1 MASSVAPSPAA
12 AVANDLTRSSSQLP
26 LVAFDEELPRFTSQD
41 DILAERLLALK
52 KFQYDVPTDPE
63 GDESGAEAYLAAC
76 AEMERVSGM
85 EGPTH
90 SVARDLLA
98 NKDVLDLSYAGLGV
112 KGCAALAAALRVN
125 SAVQSLILVGNFIT
139 PSAALEV
146 VLAINE
152 IRMVHS
158 LNLSK
163 NQLGRVEAMR
173 KGRAGFT
180 SVSGGAVVNRALAPG
195 GVLRTLSLR
204 ENYLSDTDVATF
216 ADTLAENVT
225 LQELDV
231 SYNCIGSA
239 GASELA
245 KVLSR
250 NGDLRVLNLEWNPLR
265 AAGAH
270 LLLLEGLLQNNTIKQ
285 CNLSSCGLD
294 DKCGQLVAR
303 VVSENAIEEVIV
315 ANNRITH
322 VGAEAI
328 AGALPSTSA
337 LTSLVID
344 GNPLGDEGSA
354 ALLDAALGGTVS
366 TLRVLSLQRCGC
378 SNPETLQRGQAAST
392 PGLTIRI
399 SECV

>member
-1 MASSVAPSPAA
+1 MTSFAEHPPAA
-12 AVANDLTRSSSQLP
+12 AEDPEQSSSQIQ
-26 LVAFDEELPRFTSQD
+26 LVAYEEEPPRCKSQEE
-41 DILAERLLALK
+41 ILAERLLALK
-52 KFQYDVPTDPE
+52 KFQYAIPADPE
-63 GDESGAEAYLAAC
+63 GDETGAQMYLAAC
-76 AEMERVSGM
+76 AAVKTSGM
-85 EGPTH
+85 KGPTQ
-90 SVARDLLA
+90 SIARDLA
-98 NKDVLDLSYAGLGV
+98 MNGEMLDLSYAGLGV

-125 SAVQSLILVGNFIT
+125 SAVQTLVLVGNFIT

-146 VLAINE
+146 VTAINE
-152 IRMVHS
+152 VLSVYS

-173 KGRAGFT
+173 KRT
-180 SVSGGAVVNRALAPG
+180 DNLSNVSGGTVVDRVLAPG

-204 ENYLSDTDVATF
+204 ENHLGDTDVATF

-225 LQELDV
+225 LQELDL
-231 SYNCIGSA
+231 SYNCIGYA

-245 KVLSR
+245 KVLAR
-250 NGDLRVLNLEWNPLR
+250 NGDLRLLNLEWNPLR

-270 LLLLEGLLQNNTIKQ
+270 LLLSEGLLQNNTIKQ

-328 AGALPSTSA
+328 ARALPSTSA
-337 LTSLVID
+337 LTTLVMD

-354 ALLDAALGGTVS
+354 ALLDAALSGSVA
-366 TLRVLSLQRCGC
+366 TLRVLSLQHC
-378 SNPETLQRGQAAST
+378 SCNNPETLRRGQTGST
-392 PGLTIRI
+392 STLTIRI
-399 SECV
+399 SESV